1 MISFHLFINGLC
13 HIAVD
18 AFHLPF
24 SMGFGCRHYVTAS
37 DTLEKVEQSA
47 LAVCGDYFL
56 YLPDFDPEKEADGS
70 NRNLRSIGHSAAFP
84 VTIWEDYKEASD
96 NFTMNLGKRNRV

>member
-1 MISFHLFINGLC
+1 ML
-13 HIAVD
+13 
-18 AFHLPF
+18 
-24 SMGFGCRHYVTAS
+24 GFGCRHYVTAS
-37 DTLEKVEQSA
+37 DTLEKVEQTA

>member
-24 SMGFGCRHYVTAS
+24 SMGFDFCFTAFVHSHLDFMYLFIERFLLGFGCRHYVTAS

-56 YLPDFDPEKEADGS
+56 YLPDFDPEKEAG
-70 NRNLRSIGHSAAFP
+70 RIQQEFAF
-84 VTIWEDYKEASD
+84 YRA
-96 NFTMNLGKRNRV
+96 